1 MGLLLEMTL
10 EQTEALKESEQRF
23 RATFNQAAVGIAHVG
38 LNGQWLMVN
47 QKLCEIV
54 GYSPEELLKITFQ
67 DITYPEDLNSDLNYV
82 SQVLA
87 GQIPTYSM
95 EKRYIRKDGS
105 VIWINLTVSLVR
117 EDTGE
122 PKYFISVV
130 EDIHQRKLSETAL
143 KRSARRLETLHTV
156 DTGILGAYSLTEIV
170 HAALSG
176 LANLVVSE
184 QAFVVLFKFETQHAE
199 VLVEKLTGDWQ
210 LAIQRKMPITD
221 FISPDFLAESNHHG
235 KGEIAN
241 YSSLSV
247 FLEYPPILQ
256 RLDAQVMGSYI
267 SLPLVADNNII
278 GQLIL
283 ASRQRFAFNPEHL
296 PIVSEVAT
304 QIAIAIRQTQLREQ
318 LQRKAEELEQR
329 VIERTAELQDANAE
343 LEAFA
348 YSVSHDLRAPL
359 RAMQGFSQVLLED
372 YADKLDSLGQEYAH
386 RIVSSAQRM
395 ENLIQDLLA
404 YSRVS
409 RAEIKLQ
416 PINLSLIIS
425 GVLTH
430 LRDEFQARQ
439 AIVSVTETL
448 LQIEVIAH
456 RTTLIQVLINLLMN
470 AIKFVAPG
478 VQPEIEIW
486 AEERNL
492 NLELEYQEEEIKT
505 TVNKLIYNSKS
516 AISSLNQETSKH
528 QKWIR
533 LWVKDNGIG
542 IAKEHYDRIFQVFER
557 LHGIET
563 YAGTGIGL
571 AIVRK
576 GIERM
581 GGRIGVE
588 SKVNEGS
595 SFWIELPKV
604 EQKNDDS

>member
-1 MGLLLEMTL
+1 MTL

-38 LNGQWLMVN
+38 VNGQWLMVN

-54 GYSPEELLKITFQ
+54 GYTEKELLQLTFQ
-67 DITYPEDLNSDLNYV
+67 DITYSEDLNNDLNYV

-87 GQIPTYSM
+87 GQIQNFSR
-95 EKRYIRKDGS
+95 EKRYICKDGS
-105 VIWINLTVSLVR
+105 VTWINLTVSLVR

-122 PKYFISVV
+122 PKYFISVI
-130 EDIHQRKLSETAL
+130 EDINQRKLAEVAL
-143 KRSARRLETLHTV
+143 KRSSQRLAILHTV
-156 DTGILGAYSLTEIV
+156 YSAIVAAYSLPEIV

-176 LANLVVSE
+176 LANLVISE
-184 QAFVVLFKFETQHAE
+184 QSFVVLFNFEKKQAE
-199 VLVEKLTGDWQ
+199 VFVEKLSGDWAF
-210 LAIQRKMPITD
+210 AIHRKMPITD
-221 FISPDFLAESNHHG
+221 FIPAEFLAENSRYEND
-235 KGEIAN
+235 KIADF
-241 YSSLSV
+241 SIIAGL
-247 FLEYPPILQ
+247 LEYPPIIQ
-256 RLDAQVMGSYI
+256 RQGIEAMGSYI
-267 SLPLVADNNII
+267 SLPLVAGKNII

-283 ASRQRFAFNPEHL
+283 ASRERSAFNPEHL
-296 PIVSEVAT
+296 PIVSEVAN

-343 LEAFA
+343 LEAFT

-372 YADKLDSLGQEYAH
+372 YADKLDSVGQEYAH
-386 RIVSSAQRM
+386 RIVRSAQRM

-409 RAEIKLQ
+409 RSEIQLQ
-416 PINLSLIIS
+416 QINLASIVNS
-425 GVLTH
+425 VLTH
-430 LRDEFQARQ
+430 LHDEFQSRQ
-439 AIVSVTETL
+439 AQVSVAETL

-456 RTTLIQVLINLLMN
+456 RTTLVQVLINLLMN
-470 AIKFVAPG
+470 AIKFLAPG
-478 VQPEIEIW
+478 VQPKIEIW
-486 AEERNL
+486 AEESNL
-492 NLELEYQEEEIKT
+492 NLELESQGEEIKT
-505 TVNKLIYNSKS
+505 AANKINENSTS
-516 AISSLNQETSKH
+516 AILGLSQETNKN

-533 LWVKDNGIG
+533 LWIKDNGIG
-542 IAKEHYDRIFQVFER
+542 IIQEHFERIFQVFER

-581 GGRIGVE
+581 GGKIGVE

-595 SFWIELPKV
+595 GFWIELPKV
-604 EQKNDDS
+604 EQKNDDI

>member
-1 MGLLLEMTL
+1 MELSLAMSL
-10 EQTEALKESEQRF
+10 EQTELLKESEQRF

-38 LNGQWLMVN
+38 INGQWLMVN

-54 GYSPEELLKITFQ
+54 GYTEEELLQLTFQ
-67 DITYPEDLNSDLNYV
+67 DITYSEDLDTDLEYI

-87 GQIPTYSM
+87 GQIQNYSM
-95 EKRYIRKDGS
+95 EKRYIRKDGA

-122 PKYFISVV
+122 PKYFISVI
-130 EDIHQRKLSETAL
+130 EDINQRKLSETAL

-170 HAALSG
+170 HSALSG
-176 LANLVVSE
+176 LATLVLSE
-184 QAFVVLFKFETQHAE
+184 QAFVVLFKFEAQQAE

-210 LAIQRKMPITD
+210 LAIKRIMPITD
-221 FISPDFLAESNHHG
+221 FISPDFLAESNHHE
-235 KGEIAN
+235 KGEISDFSNLAF
-241 YSSLSV
+241 

-256 RLDAQVMGSYI
+256 RQVAQVMGSYI
-267 SLPLVADNNII
+267 SLPLVADTNLI

-296 PIVSEVAT
+296 PIVSEVAN

-372 YADKLDSLGQEYAH
+372 YADKIDSVGQEYAH
-386 RIVSSAQRM
+386 RIVKSAQRM

-409 RAEIKLQ
+409 RTEIKLQ
-416 PINLSLIIS
+416 PINLVSIVNSVLI
-425 GVLTH
+425 H
-430 LRDEFQARQ
+430 LHDEFQARQ
-439 AIVSVTETL
+439 AQVSVAETL

-456 RTTLIQVLINLLMN
+456 RTTLVQVLINLLMN

-478 VQPEIEIW
+478 VQPEIDIW
-486 AEERNL
+486 AEERNI
-492 NLELEYQEEEIKT
+492 NLELKSQENELKT
-505 TVNKLIYNSKS
+505 ETSKL
-516 AISSLNQETSKH
+516 AISGLSQKTNKH

-533 LWVKDNGIG
+533 LWIKDNGIG
-542 IAKEHYDRIFQVFER
+542 IAEEHFERIFKVFER

-581 GGRIGVE
+581 GGEIGVE

-595 SFWIELPKV
+595 CFWIELPKV
-604 EQKNDDS
+604 EQKNDDI

>member
-10 EQTEALKESEQRF
+10 EQTEALNESEQRF

-54 GYSPEELLKITFQ
+54 GYSQEELLQITFQ
-67 DITYPEDLNSDLNYV
+67 DITYPEDLNNDLNYV

-87 GQIPTYSM
+87 DQIQTYSM
-95 EKRYIRKDGS
+95 EKRYIRKDSS

-122 PKYFISVV
+122 PKYFISVI
-130 EDIHQRKLSETAL
+130 EDINQRKLSETAL
-143 KRSARRLETLHTV
+143 KRSAKRLETLHTV

-170 HAALSG
+170 HFALSG
-176 LANLVVSE
+176 LATLVLSE
-184 QAFVVLFKFETQHAE
+184 QAFVVLFKFETQQAE

-210 LAIQRKMPITD
+210 SAIKRIMPITD
-221 FISPDFLAESNHHG
+221 FISPDFLLESDAHK
-235 KGEIAN
+235 KGEISDFSN
-241 YSSLSV
+241 LSV

-256 RLDAQVMGSYI
+256 RQDAQVMGSYI
-267 SLPLVADNNII
+267 SLPLVADKNII

-283 ASRQRFAFNPEHL
+283 ASRERFAFNPEHL
-296 PIVSEVAT
+296 PIVSEVAN

-329 VIERTAELQDANAE
+329 VIERTVELEEANAE

-348 YSVSHDLRAPL
+348 YSISHDLRAPL

-372 YADKLDSLGQEYAH
+372 YADKIDSLGQEYAH
-386 RIVSSAQRM
+386 RIVKSAQRM

-409 RAEIKLQ
+409 RSEIKLQ
-416 PINLSLIIS
+416 PINLASIVNS
-425 GVLTH
+425 VLTH
-430 LRDEFQARQ
+430 LQDEFQVRQ
-439 AIVSVTETL
+439 AQVSIAETL

-456 RTTLIQVLINLLMN
+456 RITLVQVLINLLMN
-470 AIKFVAPG
+470 AIKFVPPG
-478 VQPEIEIW
+478 AQPEIEIW

-492 NLELEYQEEEIKT
+492 NLELKSQEDELKT
-505 TVNKLIYNSKS
+505 AGNKLNDDSKS
-516 AISSLNQETSKH
+516 AILGLSLEANKN

-533 LWVKDNGIG
+533 LWIKDNGIG
-542 IAKEHYDRIFQVFER
+542 IAEEHFERIFKVFER

-595 SFWIELPKV
+595 RFWIELPKV
-604 EQKNDDS
+604 EQKNDAI

>member
-1 MGLLLEMTL
+1 MTL

-38 LNGQWLMVN
+38 VNGQWLMVN

-54 GYSPEELLKITFQ
+54 GYTEKELLQLTFQ
-67 DITYPEDLNSDLNYV
+67 DITYSEDLNNDLNYV

-87 GQIPTYSM
+87 GQIQNFSR
-95 EKRYIRKDGS
+95 EKRYICKDGS
-105 VIWINLTVSLVR
+105 VTWINLTVSLVR

-122 PKYFISVV
+122 PKYFISVI
-130 EDIHQRKLSETAL
+130 EDINQRKLAEVAL
-143 KRSARRLETLHTV
+143 KRSSQRLAILHTV
-156 DTGILGAYSLTEIV
+156 YSAIVAAYSLPEIV

-176 LANLVVSE
+176 LANLVISE
-184 QAFVVLFKFETQHAE
+184 QSFVVLFNFEKKQAE
-199 VLVEKLTGDWQ
+199 VFVEKLSGDWAF
-210 LAIQRKMPITD
+210 AIHRKMPITD
-221 FISPDFLAESNHHG
+221 FISAEFLAEISRYENE
-235 KGEIAN
+235 KIADF
-241 YSSLSV
+241 SIIAGL
-247 FLEYPPILQ
+247 LEYPPIIQ
-256 RLDAQVMGSYI
+256 RQGIEAMGSYI
-267 SLPLVADNNII
+267 SLPLVAGKNII

-283 ASRQRFAFNPEHL
+283 ASRERSAFNPEHL
-296 PIVSEVAT
+296 PIVSEVAN

-343 LEAFA
+343 LEAFT

-372 YADKLDSLGQEYAH
+372 YADKLDSVGQEYAH
-386 RIVSSAQRM
+386 RIVRSAQRM

-409 RAEIKLQ
+409 RSEIQLQ
-416 PINLSLIIS
+416 QINLASIVNS
-425 GVLTH
+425 VLTH
-430 LRDEFQARQ
+430 LHDEFQSRQ
-439 AIVSVTETL
+439 AQVSVAETL

-456 RTTLIQVLINLLMN
+456 RTTLVQVLINLLMN
-470 AIKFVAPG
+470 AIKFLAPG
-478 VQPEIEIW
+478 VQPKIEIW
-486 AEERNL
+486 AEESNL
-492 NLELEYQEEEIKT
+492 NLELESQGEEIKT
-505 TVNKLIYNSKS
+505 AANKINENSTS
-516 AISSLNQETSKH
+516 AILGLSQETNKN

-533 LWVKDNGIG
+533 LWIKDNGIG
-542 IAKEHYDRIFQVFER
+542 IIQEHFERIFQVFER

-581 GGRIGVE
+581 GGKIGVE

-595 SFWIELPKV
+595 GFWIELPKV
-604 EQKNDDS
+604 EQKNDDI

>member
-10 EQTEALKESEQRF
+10 EQTEALNESEQRF
-23 RATFNQAAVGIAHVG
+23 RATFNQAAVGIAHLG

-54 GYSPEELLKITFQ
+54 GYTQEELLQLTFQ
-67 DITYPEDLNSDLNYV
+67 DITYSEDLDTDLEYV
-82 SQVLA
+82 RQVLA
-87 GQIPTYSM
+87 DQIQTYSM
-95 EKRYIRKDGS
+95 EKRYICKKGS

-117 EDTGE
+117 ELTGE
-122 PKYFISVV
+122 PKYFIAVI
-130 EDIHQRKLSETAL
+130 EDINQRKLSEVAL
-143 KRSARRLETLHTV
+143 NRSSQRLEVLHTV
-156 DTGILGAYSLTEIV
+156 DSGILAAYSLTEIV

-176 LANLVVSE
+176 LAKLVVSE
-184 QAFVVLFKFETQHAE
+184 QSFVVLFKFETQQAE
-199 VLVEKLTGDWQ
+199 VLVEKLTGDWK
-210 LAIQRKMPITD
+210 LAIKSKMPITD
-221 FISPDFLAESNHHG
+221 FINSDFLAEINNHG
-235 KGEIAN
+235 KGEISN
-241 YSSLSV
+241 FSNLSV

-256 RLDAQVMGSYI
+256 RQNAQLMGSYI
-267 SLPLVADNNII
+267 SLPLVADKNLI

-283 ASRQRFAFNPEHL
+283 ASRERFAFNPEHL
-296 PIVSEVAT
+296 PIVSEVAN

-329 VIERTAELQDANAE
+329 VIERTAQLQDANAE

-359 RAMQGFSQVLLED
+359 RAMQGFSQILLED
-372 YADKLDSLGQEYAH
+372 YADKIDSLGQEYAH
-386 RIVSSAQRM
+386 RIVRNAQRM

-409 RAEIKLQ
+409 RTEIKLQ
-416 PINLSLIIS
+416 SINLASIINN
-425 GVLTH
+425 VLTH
-430 LRDEFQARQ
+430 LHDEFQARQ

-448 LQIEVIAH
+448 LQIEVLAH

-492 NLELEYQEEEIKT
+492 NLGLQSQEE
-505 TVNKLIYNSKS
+505 
-516 AISSLNQETSKH
+516 ETSKH

-576 GIERM
+576 GIERI

>member
-1 MGLLLEMTL
+1 MSL
-10 EQTEALKESEQRF
+10 EQTELLKESEQRF

-38 LNGQWLMVN
+38 INGQWLMVN

-54 GYSPEELLKITFQ
+54 GYTEEELLQLTFQ
-67 DITYPEDLNSDLNYV
+67 DITYSEDLDTDLEYI

-87 GQIPTYSM
+87 GQIQNYSM
-95 EKRYIRKDGS
+95 EKRYIRKDGA

-122 PKYFISVV
+122 PKYFISVI
-130 EDIHQRKLSETAL
+130 EDINQRKLSETAL

-170 HAALSG
+170 HSALSG
-176 LANLVVSE
+176 LATLVLSE
-184 QAFVVLFKFETQHAE
+184 QAFVVLFKFEAQQAE

-210 LAIQRKMPITD
+210 LAIKRIMPITD
-221 FISPDFLAESNHHG
+221 FISPDFLAESNHHE
-235 KGEIAN
+235 KGEISDFSNLAF
-241 YSSLSV
+241 

-256 RLDAQVMGSYI
+256 RQVAQVMGSYI
-267 SLPLVADNNII
+267 SLPLVADTNLI

-296 PIVSEVAT
+296 PIVSEVAN

-372 YADKLDSLGQEYAH
+372 YADKIDSVGQEYAH
-386 RIVSSAQRM
+386 RIVKSAQRM

-409 RAEIKLQ
+409 RTEIKLQ
-416 PINLSLIIS
+416 PINLVSIVNSVLI
-425 GVLTH
+425 H
-430 LRDEFQARQ
+430 LHDEFQARQ
-439 AIVSVTETL
+439 AQVSVAETL

-456 RTTLIQVLINLLMN
+456 RTTLVQVLINLLMN

-478 VQPEIEIW
+478 VQPEIDIW
-486 AEERNL
+486 AEERNI
-492 NLELEYQEEEIKT
+492 NLELKSQENELKT
-505 TVNKLIYNSKS
+505 ETSKL
-516 AISSLNQETSKH
+516 AISGLSQKTNKH

-533 LWVKDNGIG
+533 LWIKDNGIG
-542 IAKEHYDRIFQVFER
+542 IAEEHFERIFKVFER

-581 GGRIGVE
+581 GGEIGVE

-595 SFWIELPKV
+595 CFWIELPKV
-604 EQKNDDS
+604 EQKNDDI

>member
-1 MGLLLEMTL
+1 
-10 EQTEALKESEQRF
+10 
-23 RATFNQAAVGIAHVG
+23 
-38 LNGQWLMVN
+38 
-47 QKLCEIV
+47 
-54 GYSPEELLKITFQ
+54 
-67 DITYPEDLNSDLNYV
+67 
-82 SQVLA
+82 
-87 GQIPTYSM
+87 
-95 EKRYIRKDGS
+95 
-105 VIWINLTVSLVR
+105 VR

-122 PKYFISVV
+122 PKYFISVI
-130 EDIHQRKLSETAL
+130 EDINQRKLSETAL

-170 HAALSG
+170 HFALSG
-176 LANLVVSE
+176 LATLVLSE
-184 QAFVVLFKFETQHAE
+184 QAFVVLFKFETQQAE

-210 LAIQRKMPITD
+210 SAIKRIMPITD
-221 FISPDFLAESNHHG
+221 FISPDFLLESDEHK
-235 KGEIAN
+235 KGEISDFSN
-241 YSSLSV
+241 FSV

-256 RLDAQVMGSYI
+256 RQDAQVMGSYI
-267 SLPLVADNNII
+267 SLPLVADKNII

-283 ASRQRFAFNPEHL
+283 ASRERFAFNPEHI
-296 PIVSEVAT
+296 PIVSEVAN

-329 VIERTAELQDANAE
+329 VIERTVELEEANAE

-348 YSVSHDLRAPL
+348 YSISHDLRAPL

-372 YADKLDSLGQEYAH
+372 YADKIDSLGQEYAH
-386 RIVSSAQRM
+386 RIVKSAQRM

-409 RAEIKLQ
+409 RSEIKLQ
-416 PINLSLIIS
+416 QINLASIVNS
-425 GVLTH
+425 VLTH
-430 LRDEFQARQ
+430 LQDEFQVRQ
-439 AIVSVTETL
+439 AQVSVAETL

-456 RTTLIQVLINLLMN
+456 RITLVQVLINLLMN
-470 AIKFVAPG
+470 AIKFVPPG

-492 NLELEYQEEEIKT
+492 NLELKSQEDELKT
-505 TVNKLIYNSKS
+505 AGNKLNDDSKS
-516 AISSLNQETSKH
+516 AILGLSLEANKN

-533 LWVKDNGIG
+533 LWIKDNGIG
-542 IAKEHYDRIFQVFER
+542 IAEEHFERIFKVFER

-595 SFWIELPKV
+595 RFWIELPKV
-604 EQKNDDS
+604 EQKNDAI